1 MRFLNI
7 EQMNA
12 FICKKYQLLFS
23 NIVLLIIFLDV
34 LFHMV
39 DFWNTPFQMIGF
51 LLEGSTWSGPIHDGK
66 LRTSSF
72 GYL

>member
-39 DFWNTPFQMIGF
+39 DF
-51 LLEGSTWSGPIHDGK
+51 
-66 LRTSSF
+66 
-72 GYL
+72 